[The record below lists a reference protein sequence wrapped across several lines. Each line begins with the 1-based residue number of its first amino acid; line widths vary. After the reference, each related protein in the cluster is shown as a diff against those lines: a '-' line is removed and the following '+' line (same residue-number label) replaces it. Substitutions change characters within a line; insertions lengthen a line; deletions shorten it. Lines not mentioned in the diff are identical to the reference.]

1 MNAEAQTL
9 PEITNEEW
17 ERTPASIKRWFE
29 YLTEKVAKL
38 EECISKEFEAR
49 IAALEEENRYL
60 REQIGRNSSN
70 SSQPPSTDNPA
81 KKPEK
86 KQQQRGKKR
95 GGQKGHA
102 GHSRELIP
110 VEKCNSV
117 QEHIPTEC
125 RQCGNSLSGKDEN
138 PYRHQVVE
146 LPPIEPIVEEHR
158 LHQLECQH
166 CGTLTRA
173 KLPEGVSGSGY
184 GVRVVAVAAILSG
197 LYRMSERMVQTAFQ
211 DLFGIVLALGTV
223 NNLRQE
229 ASLAIAKP
237 VEEAAEYVKAQPII
251 NSDETGFNQ
260 GNADGANPDKRKAWL
275 WVAVTELVTVFQVT
289 LTRGQAA
296 AQLLLGTVLTA
307 ILITD
312 RWHSYNCFP
321 LRQRQL
327 CWAHLKRDFTKIS
340 EREGKSGRIGKE
352 LLAQE
357 KLLFTYWHR
366 CRDGTLQRSTF
377 KQYAASIRAKIKAL
391 LQEGADY
398 EPKPKEK
405 TARAMTARTCKE
417 LLKLEPAMWLFVRVE
432 GVEPTNNAAE
442 RAIRHFVLWRK
453 SSWGSQ
459 SAEGSLFVARILTV
473 VMTLRSQQRNILD
486 FMVQTCQAYR
496 DGKAAP
502 SLLPNIS
509 SSQVELRPAA

>member
-1 MNAEAQTL
+1 MNQTL
-9 PEITNEEW
+9 QALPKITDEEWARTPESVQQLLTYLTNEVQALKQRVE
-17 ERTPASIKRWFE
+17 
-29 YLTEKVAKL
+29 V
-38 EECISKEFEAR
+38 
-49 IAALEEENRYL
+49 LEEENRYL
-60 REQIGRNSSN
+60 REQLGRNSNN
-70 SSQPPSTDNPA
+70 SSQPPSSDTANKKREK
-81 KKPEK
+81 KKPTT
-86 KQQQRGKKR
+86 GKRR
-95 GGQKGHA
+95 GGQRGHP

-110 VEKCNSV
+110 VEKCKSV
-117 QEHIPTEC
+117 KDHIPTEC
-125 RQCGNSLSGKDEN
+125 RQCGNSLSGSDAN

-158 LHQLECQH
+158 LHQLECRQ

-173 KLPEGVSGSGY
+173 KLPEAVSQSGY
-184 GVRVVAVAAILSG
+184 GVRVVAIAAILSG

-211 DLFGIVLALGTV
+211 DLFGIVMALGTV
-223 NNLRQE
+223 NKLRQE
-229 ASLAIAKP
+229 ASLAVAKP
-237 VEEAAEYVKAQPII
+237 VAEAAEYVKAQPII

-260 GNADGANPDKRKAWL
+260 GNADGFNPDKRKAWL
-275 WVAVTELVTVFQVT
+275 WVAVTELITVFQVT
-289 LTRGQAA
+289 LSRGQAA
-296 AQLLLGTVLTA
+296 AQILLGTVLTA

-321 LRQRQL
+321 IRQRQL

-340 EREGKSGRIGKE
+340 EREGKSKRIGKE
-352 LLAQE
+352 LLEQE
-357 KLLFTYWHR
+357 QLLFTYWHR
-366 CRDGTLQRSTF
+366 CRDGTLQRSSF
-377 KQYAASIRAKIKAL
+377 KQYAANIRAKIKAL

-459 SAEGSLFVARILTV
+459 SSQGSLFVARILTV
-473 VMTLRSQQRNILD
+473 FMTLRSQQRNPLD
-486 FMVQTCQAYR
+486 YMVQACQAFR
-496 DGKAAP
+496 DGKPAP
-502 SLLPNIS
+502 SLLPNTS
-509 SSQVELRPAA
+509 SAQVQLTPAA

>member
-1 MNAEAQTL
+1 MNQPLLIAPKITDEEWART
-9 PEITNEEW
+9 PESVRQLLAYLTNEVQALKQRVE
-17 ERTPASIKRWFE
+17 
-29 YLTEKVAKL
+29 V
-38 EECISKEFEAR
+38 
-49 IAALEEENRYL
+49 LEEENRYL

-86 KQQQRGKKR
+86 KQQKSGKKR
-95 GGQKGHA
+95 GGQKGHP
-102 GHSRELIP
+102 GHSRELIA
-110 VEKCNSV
+110 VEKCKSV
-117 QEHIPTEC
+117 EDYIPTEC
-125 RQCGNSLSGKDEN
+125 KECGHKLSGKDSN

-146 LPPIEPIVEEHR
+146 LPPIEPVVAEYR

-173 KLPEGVSGSGY
+173 KLPEGVSASGY

-211 DLFGIVLALGTV
+211 DLFGIVMALGTV
-223 NNLRQE
+223 NSLRQE
-229 ASLAIAKP
+229 ASLAVAQP
-237 VEEAAEYVKAQPII
+237 VAEAACYVKEQPII
-251 NSDETGFNQ
+251 NSDESGFKQ
-260 GNADGANPDKRKAWL
+260 GNADGLNPDKRKAWL

-321 LRQRQL
+321 IGQRQL

-352 LLAQE
+352 LLEQE

-366 CRDGTLQRSTF
+366 LRDGTLQRSSF
-377 KQYAASIRAKIKAL
+377 KTYAANIRLKIKAL

-398 EPKPKEK
+398 APKPKEK

-473 VMTLRSQQRNILD
+473 VMTLRSQQRNMLD
-486 FMVQTCQAYR
+486 YMVEACQAFR
-496 DGKAAP
+496 DGKPAP
-502 SLLPNIS
+502 SLLPNTS
-509 SSQVELRPAA
+509 SVQLQLRPTA

>member
-1 MNAEAQTL
+1 MNQEAL
-9 PEITNEEW
+9 KPPEITAEEW
-17 ERTPASIKRWFE
+17 EQTPASVKLLIKHLVENFE
-29 YLTEKVAKL
+29 K
-38 EECISKEFEAR
+38 R
-49 IAALEEENRYL
+49 ITALEEENRYL

-70 SSQPPSTDNPA
+70 SSQPPSTDSLA
-81 KKPEK
+81 KKPKK
-86 KQQQRGKKR
+86 KQQQSGKKR
-95 GGQKGHA
+95 GGQKGHP
-102 GHSRELIP
+102 GHSRELIA
-110 VEKCNSV
+110 VEKCKSV
-117 QEHIPTEC
+117 KDHIPREC
-125 RQCGNSLSGKDEN
+125 RACGKGLRGKDEN

-158 LHQLECQH
+158 LHQLECRH

-173 KLPEGVSGSGY
+173 KLPAGVPASGY

-211 DLFGIVLALGTV
+211 DLFGIVMALGTV
-223 NNLRQE
+223 NSLRQE
-229 ASLAIAKP
+229 ASCAVAQP
-237 VEEAAEYVKAQPII
+237 VAEAACYVKEQPLI
-251 NSDETGFNQ
+251 NSDESGFNQ
-260 GNADGANPDKRKAWL
+260 GNADGLNPDKRKAWL
-275 WVAVTELVTVFQVT
+275 WVAVTELVTVFRVT
-289 LTRGQAA
+289 LSRGQES

-321 LRQRQL
+321 INQRQL

-352 LLAQE
+352 LLEQE

-366 CRDGTLQRSTF
+366 VRNGTLQRSSF
-377 KQYAASIRAKIKAL
+377 KIYAANIRGKIKAL

-405 TARAMTARTCKE
+405 TARALTARTCKE

-473 VMTLRSQQRNILD
+473 VMTLRSQQRNMLD
-486 FMVQTCQAYR
+486 YMVEACQAFR
-496 DGKAAP
+496 DGKQAP
-502 SLLPNIS
+502 SLLPNIAS
-509 SSQVELRPAA
+509 AQAQSRPAV

>member
-1 MNAEAQTL
+1 MNQTL
-9 PEITNEEW
+9 LALPQITDEEWARTPESVKQLLAYLTNEVQELKQRV
-17 ERTPASIKRWFE
+17 E
-29 YLTEKVAKL
+29 V
-38 EECISKEFEAR
+38 
-49 IAALEEENRYL
+49 LEEENRYL
-60 REQIGRNSSN
+60 REQLGRNSNN
-70 SSQPPSTDNPA
+70 SSQPPSIDAPNN
-81 KKPEK
+81 KREK
-86 KQQQRGKKR
+86 KQAATGKKR
-95 GGQKGHA
+95 GGQKGHP

-110 VEKCNSV
+110 VEKCKSV
-117 QEHIPTEC
+117 KDHVPTEC
-125 RQCGNSLSGKDEN
+125 RECGNSLSGKDEN

-146 LPPIEPIVEEHR
+146 LPPIEPIVAEHR
-158 LHQLECQH
+158 LHQLECQQ

-173 KLPEGVSGSGY
+173 KLPAGVPQSGY
-184 GVRVVAVAAILSG
+184 GVRVVAMAAILSG
-197 LYRMSERMVQTAFQ
+197 LYRMSERMCQSAFQ
-211 DLFGIVLALGTV
+211 DLFGIVMALGTV
-223 NNLRQE
+223 NSLRQE
-229 ASLAIAKP
+229 ASLAVAQP
-237 VEEAAEYVKAQPII
+237 VVDAGEYVKAQPII

-260 GNADGANPDKRKAWL
+260 GNADGANPEKRKAWL

-289 LTRGQAA
+289 LSRGQAA

-321 LRQRQL
+321 IRQRQL

-352 LLAQE
+352 LLEQE

-366 CRDGTLQRSTF
+366 LIDGTLQRSSF
-377 KQYAASIRAKIKAL
+377 KQYATNIRAKIKAL

-398 EPKPKEK
+398 QPKPKEK
-405 TARAMTARTCKE
+405 TARATTARTCKE
-417 LLKLEPAMWLFVRVE
+417 LLKLEQAMWLFVRVE

-473 VMTLRSQQRNILD
+473 VMSLRSQQRNLLD
-486 FMVQTCQAYR
+486 YMVQACQAFR
-496 DGKAAP
+496 DGKPAP
-502 SLLPNIS
+502 SLLPAIS
-509 SSQVELRPAA
+509 LAQAKLRPAA

>member
-1 MNAEAQTL
+1 MNQTL
-9 PEITNEEW
+9 LSLPQITDEEWARTPESVKQLLAYLTNEVQALKQRVE
-17 ERTPASIKRWFE
+17 
-29 YLTEKVAKL
+29 V
-38 EECISKEFEAR
+38 
-49 IAALEEENRYL
+49 LEEENRYL
-60 REQIGRNSSN
+60 REQLGRNSNN
-70 SSQPPSTDNPA
+70 SSQPPSTDTAN

-86 KQQQRGKKR
+86 KKATTGKRR
-95 GGQKGHA
+95 GGQKGHP
-102 GHSRELIP
+102 GHSRELIA
-110 VEKCNSV
+110 VEKCQSV
-117 QEHIPTEC
+117 KDHIPTEC
-125 RQCGNSLSGKDEN
+125 RQCGKGLSGKDEN

-158 LHQLECQH
+158 LHQLECRH

-173 KLPEGVSGSGY
+173 TLPQGVSASGY
-184 GVRVVAVAAILSG
+184 GVRVVAMAAILSG

-211 DLFGIVLALGTV
+211 DLFGIVMALGTV
-223 NNLRQE
+223 NKLRQE
-229 ASLAIAKP
+229 ASLAVAKP
-237 VEEAAEYVKAQPII
+237 VAEAAEYVKAQPII

-260 GNADGANPDKRKAWL
+260 GNADGLNPDKRKAWL

-312 RWHSYNCFP
+312 RWHSYNCFSI
-321 LRQRQL
+321 RQRQL

-340 EREGKSGRIGKE
+340 EREGKSKRIGTQ
-352 LLAQE
+352 LLEQE
-357 KLLFTYWHR
+357 QLLFTYWHR
-366 CRDGTLQRSTF
+366 LRDGTLQRSSF
-377 KQYAASIRAKIKAL
+377 KQYAANIRVKIKAL

-417 LLKLEPAMWLFVRVE
+417 LLKLEPAMWLFVRVQ

-459 SAEGSLFVARILTV
+459 SSEGSLFVARILTV
-473 VMTLRSQQRNILD
+473 VMTLRSQQKSTLD
-486 FMVQTCQAYR
+486 YMVHACQAFR
-496 DGKAAP
+496 DGKPAP
-502 SLLPNIS
+502 SLLPNTS
-509 SSQVELRPAA
+509 SAQVQLTTAA